1 MSLTASH
8 SDPGVPARAGG
19 AAPGGLSRIAR
30 LLRSIRR
37 MAFLVHRW
45 LGIGIALLMAM
56 WALSGLVMMYVSF
69 PETSVKERLAG
80 LEPLRQWQCCA
91 SLDLPDDPTIE
102 SASVE
107 MLDGKPVL
115 RWQGVTGEG
124 LVDAATGTRLA
135 IDGKAAERIAK
146 DHYRRVGGPAPTP
159 EVEQIELDQW
169 TVYGRFRQHQPLWKA
184 SFGDNAGTV
193 LYISGSQGTV
203 VQDTTRHERFWN
215 WLGAVPHW
223 LYFTSFRQIQPLWYN
238 FVVYASV
245 LGVFLTVTGIYV
257 GLRQYGRGK
266 RRSPYRGL
274 ALWHHWTGLIFGVFT
289 LTWMVSGLFSMQPWG
304 MFESK
309 GPGEEVAAMRGRPMN
324 ADDLR
329 RFLAGIAAHPGED
342 VKSAR
347 LAVQD
352 GEAWAILARADGGE
366 VRADLPQLAERPL
379 SPADLAARART
390 MRLGTPIAEQGI
402 IARPD
407 AYYYAHKGEVALPV
421 WRIIYG
427 DAENTRIYLDP
438 RTGEVAGYADSVSRN
453 YRWWFNGLHRMD
465 FAGWLRQRPV
475 WDAVTLPLMLGV
487 SLLTVVGCALGFK
500 RLRKMARG
508 KPRAIS
514 KG

>member
-1 MSLTASH
+1 MLPTASR
-8 SDPGVPARAGG
+8 SDPGVPARTGG
-19 AAPGGLSRIAR
+19 AAPGGLSRIVR

-69 PETSVKERLAG
+69 PETSATERLAG
-80 LEPLRQWQCCA
+80 LEPLRQWTCCTG
-91 SLDLPDDPTIE
+91 DLPDDQAIE
-102 SASVE
+102 TASVE
-107 MLDGKPVL
+107 MLDGRPVV

-124 LVDAATGTRLA
+124 AVDATTGAKST
-135 IDGKAAERIAK
+135 IDAEAARRIAW
-146 DHYRRVGGPAPTP
+146 DHYRRSTGPGLAP
-159 EVEQIELDQW
+159 EVEQIERDQW
-169 TVYGRFRQHQPLWKA
+169 TVYGRFRQHRPLWKA
-184 SFGDNAGTV
+184 SFADDAGTV
-193 LYISGSQGTV
+193 LYVSSSEGRV

-223 LYFTSFRQIQPLWYN
+223 LYFTAFRQNQPLWYN

-257 GLRQYGRGK
+257 GLRQYGRGR

-309 GPGEEVAAMRGRPMN
+309 GAGAEVAAMRGRPMN
-324 ADDLR
+324 TDDLR
-329 RFLAGIAAHPGED
+329 RFLAGISVHPGEG
-342 VKSAR
+342 VVSAR
-347 LAVQD
+347 LTVQD
-352 GEAWAILARADGGE
+352 SEAWAILTYRDGRE
-366 VRADLPQLAERPL
+366 VRAELPRLAESPL
-379 SPADLAARART
+379 STADLTARAQT
-390 MRLGTPIAEQGI
+390 MRPGTPIIEMGMITQ
-402 IARPD
+402 PD
-407 AYYYAHKGEVALPV
+407 AYYYAHKGEATLPAY
-421 WRIIYG
+421 RIIYG
-427 DAENTRIYLDP
+427 DAERTRIYLNP
-438 RTGEVAGYADSVSRN
+438 RTGEVAGYADSVSRS

-487 SLLTVVGCALGFK
+487 SLLTLAGFALGLR

-514 KG
+514 ER